1 MTRELELSIEKTSE
15 AFEIIM
21 TGSAS
26 SNDIADFLSEL
37 QNNGITEDHVIGA
50 VNVMKKKMIEV
61 DIPYNSM
68 DTCGTGGDGKSSLN
82 ISTAVAFV
90 LAGFGIPIAKHG
102 NRSITSNCGSADVL
116 NSLKINIDLEVSRLT
131 ECIDRTG
138 ICFMFA
144 PKHHPAMRHVAEARK
159 ILGKLGK
166 KTIFNVLGPL
176 LNPGDVKKQIVGVY
190 DKEVLDIYSKVFK
203 KIKDKKAFIIN
214 GFDGMDELST
224 EGSNIIKFDNNE
236 FILDPNELNI
246 EKPVIDELI
255 GKHPEYNAS
264 RIIDIFSGVKD
275 SFYEIVAFNA
285 SVGIVLHKDLELNL
299 KNILL
304 CIEHAKDVM
313 DSGAALKTVN
323 NLQKYTQSV

>member
-1 MTRELELSIEKTSE
+1 
-15 AFEIIM
+15 
-21 TGSAS
+21 
-26 SNDIADFLSEL
+26 
-37 QNNGITEDHVIGA
+37 
-50 VNVMKKKMIEV
+50 
-61 DIPYNSM
+61 
-68 DTCGTGGDGKSSLN
+68 
-82 ISTAVAFV
+82 
-90 LAGFGIPIAKHG
+90 
-102 NRSITSNCGSADVL
+102 
-116 NSLKINIDLEVSRLT
+116 
-131 ECIDRTG
+131 
-138 ICFMFA
+138 MFA

-236 FILDPNELNI
+236 IILDPNELNI

-323 NLQKYTQSV
+323 SLQKYTQSV